1 MSMRPPFVQLSI
13 DCLCLLF
20 TPVQLHP
27 IAIRDNVMKFAREF
41 SLPSEKNVRRVYI
54 LAFWTELEQYIQTV
68 FIQVSFHQ

>member
-54 LAFWTELEQYIQTV
+54 LAF
-68 FIQVSFHQ
+68 